1 MNDDFPRETIRELP
15 RERAR
20 PGFAARVMARIDEP
34 HAGPIRARP
43 GWAWVAAAAAVLIA
57 VAGFGA
63 LRWQAER
70 RATQRT
76 EAARVELAEMLLEHA
91 RLAAELQALRHEP
104 GPRPPVVLV
113 GGDDRAELV
122 IDFDRLA
129 GGTRPASSVQRTSG
143 PVVR

>member
-1 MNDDFPRETIRELP
+1 MNDGFPRGEIRELP

-20 PGFAARVMARIDEP
+20 AGFTARVMARIDEP
-34 HAGPIRARP
+34 HAGPVRARP
-43 GWAWVAAAAAVLIA
+43 GWAWAVAAAAVLLA
-57 VAGFGA
+57 VVGFGG

-70 RATQRT
+70 RATVRA
-76 EAARVELAEMLLEHA
+76 EAAREELAEMQLEHA
-91 RLAAELQALRHEP
+91 RLAAELQALQREP

-129 GGTRPASSVQRTSG
+129 GRTRPASSVQRTSG

>member
-1 MNDDFPRETIRELP
+1 MNDDFPREMIRALP

-20 PGFAARVMARIDEP
+20 AAFAARVLARIDELP
-34 HAGPIRARP
+34 AGVVPVRP
-43 GWAWVAAAAAVLIA
+43 GWAWAAAAAVLIA
-57 VAGFGA
+57 VVGFGG

-70 RATQRT
+70 RATERT
-76 EAARVELAEMLLEHA
+76 EAARVELAAMQLEHA
-91 RLAAELQALRHEP
+91 RLAAELQALRREP

-129 GGTRPASSVQRTSG
+129 ARTRPASSVRRTSG
-143 PVVR
+143 PVAR